1 MNLRGKFLVLPILTF
16 EYHKPVFLY
25 ISLITSYFIVSY
37 ILLMYYL
44 VGM

>member
-1 MNLRGKFLVLPILTF
+1 MNLRGKFLVLSILTF
-16 EYHKPVFLY
+16 EYHKHVFSY
-25 ISLITSYFIVSY
+25 IPLITSYFIVSY

>member
-1 MNLRGKFLVLPILTF
+1 MNLRGKLLVLSILTF
-16 EYHKPVFLY
+16 ENHKHVFLY

>member
-1 MNLRGKFLVLPILTF
+1 MNLRGKFLVLSILAF
-16 EYHKPVFLY
+16 EYHKHVFLY
-25 ISLITSYFIVSY
+25 ISLITSYFIVFY